1 MNGRREPEGKISE
14 CSEVKS
20 VCSESEPQPRET
32 TNFGCG
38 PILSDRAQAMQ
49 EAR

>member
-1 MNGRREPEGKISE
+1 MTGRREPEGKISE

-20 VCSESEPQPRET
+20 ECSESEPKLREIIY
-32 TNFGCG
+32 FGCG

-49 EAR
+49 KAR

>member
-1 MNGRREPEGKISE
+1 MTGRQKLEGKISE
-14 CSEVKS
+14 SNEVKS

-38 PILSDRAQAMQ
+38 PILSDWAQAMQ